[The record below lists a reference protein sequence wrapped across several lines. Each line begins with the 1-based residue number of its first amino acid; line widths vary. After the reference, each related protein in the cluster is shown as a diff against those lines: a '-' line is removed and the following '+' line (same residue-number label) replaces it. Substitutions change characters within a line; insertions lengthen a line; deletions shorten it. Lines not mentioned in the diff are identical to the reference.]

1 MWGVVRVWPS
11 GRGEGGGDVGGDA
24 AVLPTAFQ
32 VGRAPRLP
40 PPCPFFFA
48 PPRLHQTLP
57 TTHRPLPSPPLS
69 SPTVRGRRGGR
80 GANAGGGRWGADAAP
95 PRRHLTASAGGRGR
109 ASATVAKTHGGSSP
123 PLGVGAAHA
132 PKYFRAI
139 PWRRPGGQVGERVS
153 AVTPPPIVHSPPR
166 PPPRTSPSPPLPRPP
181 GAHTCNPSKGCGGGH
196 GGEEGD
202 GGMRF
207 FARHG
212 DGQGGSTACPRGSTL
227 PHPPTAPHYRR
238 ACLAGSAFSLP
249 ARPCHPRG
257 AAGARVAMAT
267 DMGRVG
273 WGRGGRGGA
282 PPNPPLVTPIPLEER
297 TACPATMKPPACWQT
312 PD

>member
-48 PPRLHQTLP
+48 LPRLHQTLP

-139 PWRRPGGQVGERVS
+139 PWRRPGGHVGERVS
-153 AVTPPPIVHSPPR
+153 AVTPPPIVHSSHL
-166 PPPRTSPSPPLPRPP
+166 PPPPAPTDQSIATPSTPTRCTYMQSVKRVRGGTRGRGRGRRDAVFRSSWGWTGRLHGMPQRIHSPPPPHRPSLPAGLPRWIGVLAAGTAVPP
-181 GAHTCNPSKGCGGGH
+181 SGRSGGTGGH
-196 GGEEGD
+196 GD
-202 GGMRF
+202 C
-207 FARHG
+207 HG
-212 DGQGGSTACPRGSTL
+212 
-227 PHPPTAPHYRR
+227 
-238 ACLAGSAFSLP
+238 
-249 ARPCHPRG
+249 
-257 AAGARVAMAT
+257 
-267 DMGRVG
+267 
-273 WGRGGRGGA
+273 
-282 PPNPPLVTPIPLEER
+282 
-297 TACPATMKPPACWQT
+297 
-312 PD
+312 